1 MRSYL
6 SGLSLPVSLVCVLWI
21 GPRTASAACPNTSDA
36 AARAKQGYG
45 LQRSGAYADAANEFE
60 AAYRCMPADTAADA
74 RWEYLVSLQDLI
86 SKLPEGDDRTQVVCR
101 IRGLVREFTASVRD
115 ETPAPESATYA
126 VDAERE
132 LDELT
137 NSGAACPQAP
147 AVTPPKVTPQS
158 DPPPDPAPVEPITT
172 IDEKPAAAPRQRPGR
187 PLKIA
192 AATVGA
198 AALAPLAVMLAGIVR
213 GGQLESQSADAKQK
227 VDLQQARD
235 LHPAGV
241 VANRMAY
248 AGAIVGGAMAVTS
261 IALAVAGSRRAHRSK
276 YTRVTPTVG
285 GVLIRF

>member
-6 SGLSLPVSLVCVLWI
+6 SGLSLPVSLVCALWI
-21 GPRTASAACPNTSDA
+21 GPRTASATCPNTSDA
-36 AARAKQGYG
+36 AAHATQGYG
-45 LQRSGAYADAANEFE
+45 LQRSGAYADAVNEFE

-86 SKLPEGDDRTQVVCR
+86 SKLPEGDERTQVVCR
-101 IRGLVREFTASVRD
+101 IRGLVRDFTASVRD
-115 ETPAPESATYA
+115 VTPAPESATYA
-126 VDAERE
+126 RDAERE
-132 LDELT
+132 LDDLT
-137 NSGAACPQAP
+137 NSGAACPQTP
-147 AVTPPKVTPQS
+147 AVTPPEVAPPVT
-158 DPPPDPAPVEPITT
+158 PPDPAPREPDTAT
-172 IDEKPAAAPRQRPGR
+172 EEKPADPPRPQPGR

-213 GGQLESQSADAKQK
+213 GGQLESQSADAKQML
-227 VDLQQARD
+227 DLQQVRD

-248 AGAIVGGAMAVTS
+248 AGAIVGGALVVTS
-261 IALAVAGSRRAHRSK
+261 IALAVVGSRRAHSSK
-276 YTRVTPTVG
+276 YTRITPTGG